1 MRLVEENLLSAH
13 EEKRNNGRNYMK
25 ETSESVYVHMYLV
38 YLRRMIIYMI
48 ILFGAGTNE
57 IRGLLTEN
65 G

>member
-25 ETSESVYVHMYLV
+25 EASESVYVHMYLV
-38 YLRRMIIYMI
+38 YLRRMIIYDH
-48 ILFGAGTNE
+48 LFGTGANE